1 VNIEQLRHSL
11 KVKWLR
17 YYQHN
22 RSWLVKLQ
30 VWGTENGKRYPS
42 SSFILATVSSLEPEL
57 NELMPLLVALNKN
70 PDRIAS
76 ALGLN
81 FDPDKELKLFSDE
94 QLQFIPETATQSQ
107 TNGNGDRLLDEI
119 ATVASGETSSDEI
132 ATIAS
137 SEANSADL
145 LVQMLANDGE
155 NEVNA
160 NNLAEAGDGSPSAG
174 RSSSGAAQ
182 LNYAGAVLSILA
194 LISSIAFV
202 FASVTG

>member
-17 YYQHN
+17 YYQQN

-30 VWGTENGKRYPS
+30 VWGTENGRRCPT

-57 NELMPLLVALNKN
+57 TELLPLLVALNNN

-81 FDPDKELKLFSDE
+81 FDPDAELKLMSDE
-94 QLQFIPETATQSQ
+94 QLQSIAETAAKAQ
-107 TNGNGDRLLDEI
+107 TNGSFERLLEDI
-119 ATVASGETSSDEI
+119 ATVAPSKTNSG
-132 ATIAS
+132 
-137 SEANSADL
+137 DL
-145 LVQMLANDGE
+145 LGQMLTYDE
-155 NEVNA
+155 NEVTATNVTGA
-160 NNLAEAGDGSPSAG
+160 SHHTPSAD
-174 RSSSGAAQ
+174 RSLSSAAKP
-182 LNYAGAVLSILA
+182 NYAGAVLSILA

-202 FASVTG
+202 FANVTG

>member
-1 VNIEQLRHSL
+1 MNIEQLRHSL

-17 YYQHN
+17 YYQQN

-30 VWGTENGKRYPS
+30 VWGTENGRRCPK

-57 NELMPLLVALNKN
+57 TELLPLLVALNNN

-81 FDPDKELKLFSDE
+81 FDPEEELKLTSDE
-94 QLQFIPETATQSQ
+94 QLQSIAETATEAQ
-107 TNGNGDRLLDEI
+107 TNGNCERLLDDI
-119 ATVASGETSSDEI
+119 ATADRSET
-132 ATIAS
+132 
-137 SEANSADL
+137 NSNDSL
-145 LVQMLANDGE
+145 GQMLTYEE
-155 NEVNA
+155 NEVATTNVT
-160 NNLAEAGDGSPSAG
+160 EVSHH
-174 RSSSGAAQ
+174 SSSADKSLDKSSSSATKP
-182 LNYAGAVLSILA
+182 NYAGAILSILA